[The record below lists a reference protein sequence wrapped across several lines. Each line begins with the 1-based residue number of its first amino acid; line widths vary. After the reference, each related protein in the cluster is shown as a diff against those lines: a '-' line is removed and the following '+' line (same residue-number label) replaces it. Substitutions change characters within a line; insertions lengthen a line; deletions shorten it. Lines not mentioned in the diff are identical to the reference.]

1 MEIATAPAAPSRDV
15 DLEPQ
20 TVLIVDD
27 DRAILSG
34 LSELLEGEG
43 YAVATA
49 TDGLEALAQLRA
61 GLRPCVILLDLMM
74 PVMDGWDFRY
84 EQLKD
89 PDLKDLPI
97 VVVTAAGFS
106 EALIK
111 VQFGDIE
118 VVAKPPPAPGLL
130 EAIRR
135 SCGEPIH

>member
-97 VVVTAAGFS
+97 IVITAAGFS
-106 EALIK
+106 EASVK
-111 VQFGDIE
+111 AQFGDIE
-118 VVAKPPPAPGLL
+118 FVAKPPPPLGLL